1 MRLLILLLTLISAP
15 AWAQMHGI
23 AMHGAPQLPQD
34 FAHYSYANP
43 NALQDGALRQGQ
55 IGSFDSLNP
64 FSIRGNA
71 ARNIRERVFES
82 LLDRHYNEPFAL
94 YGLLAESLT
103 IAPDRRA
110 VTFKLR
116 PEARFAD
123 GTPLTSA
130 DVAFTIQVLKEKGRP
145 NHRYYYG
152 KIAKVETP
160 DPLTV
165 SLHFAGS
172 PPDRELPLIVGLM
185 PILPQHIYAERDIQ
199 SASLALPVGSG
210 PYEVVELTPGAQ
222 VKFNKVENY
231 WGAKLPHNK
240 GRHNFTSITE
250 DYFRDESTAF
260 EAFKAGEL
268 DVWFEGNP
276 QRWQSGYTFPAA
288 RDGRIVKKTIPLGTP
303 SGLKAFVLNTRRSAL
318 QNPKLRQALD
328 LAFDFEWTNKI
339 LYGDIYR
346 RTQSYFGNTN
356 LSATGQEATA
366 AELALLADS
375 PIAPEK
381 LAAGYTAP
389 VSDGSGRDRMLRLK
403 AVTLLEE
410 AGYKTTGNRLSD
422 ANGTPVELEVLV
434 QKREDERLALSWRR
448 MLARLGITLK
458 VRLVDSSQYQ
468 RRLQNFDFD
477 IIVYNYYASLSPG
490 NEQAYY
496 WGSAAADTP
505 GSRNYAGIR
514 DAGIDRA
521 VNALTQAVSPAD
533 FETAARA
540 LDRALMSGHYF
551 VPLFHNPNQWVAHWH
566 YVEQPF
572 EHAAYGAR
580 LDSWWLNQEN

>member
-1 MRLLILLLTLISAP
+1 MRILALLLTFIVTP
-15 AWAQMHGI
+15 AAAQMQGI
-23 AMHGAPQLPQD
+23 AMHGNPQLPKN
-34 FAHYSYANP
+34 FAHYDYALP
-43 NALQDGALRQGQ
+43 DALQGGVLRQGQ

-103 IAPDRRA
+103 TAPDRSSA
-110 VTFKLR
+110 TFTLR
-116 PEARFAD
+116 REARFSD

-130 DVAFTIQVLKEKGRP
+130 DVAFTIGLLREKGRP

-160 DPLTV
+160 DARTV
-165 SLHFAGS
+165 RLRFAGS
-172 PPDRELPLIVGLM
+172 PPDRELPLIIGLM
-185 PILPQHIYAERDIQ
+185 PILPKHIYEERDIQ
-199 SASLALPVGSG
+199 SASLELPVGSG

-231 WGAKLPHNK
+231 WGANLPHNK
-240 GRHNFTSITE
+240 GRHNFNAITE
-250 DYFRDESTAF
+250 EYFRDEGTAF

-268 DVWFEGNP
+268 DIWFESNP
-276 QRWQSGYTFPAA
+276 QRWQSGYSFPAA
-288 RDGRIVKKTIPLGTP
+288 TDGRIVKKTVQLGTP
-303 SGLKAFVLNTRRSAL
+303 SGLKAFVLNTRRNVL
-318 QNPKLRQALD
+318 QNEKLRQALD

-346 RTQSYFGNTN
+346 RTQSYFGNTA
-356 LSATGQEATA
+356 LSAAGQEASA
-366 AELALLADS
+366 AEMALLAES
-375 PIAPEK
+375 PMTKEK
-381 LAAGYTAP
+381 LAAGYAAP
-389 VSDGSGRDRMLRLK
+389 QSDGSGRDRNLRQQ
-403 AVTLLEE
+403 AVTLLQE
-410 AGYKTTGNRLSD
+410 AGYTMSGNRLTD
-422 ANGTPVELEVLV
+422 ASGKPVELEVLV
-434 QKREDERLALSWRR
+434 QKRDDERLALSWRR
-448 MLARLGITLK
+448 MLARLGITLN

-477 IIVYNYYASLSPG
+477 IIIYNYYASLSPG

-505 GSRNYAGIR
+505 GSRNYAGIK
-514 DAGIDRA
+514 DAGIDKA
-521 VNALTQAVSPAD
+521 VSALTQAVTTED
-533 FETAARA
+533 FRTAARA

-566 YVEQPF
+566 YVEHPF

-580 LDSWWLNQEN
+580 LETWWLNQEN